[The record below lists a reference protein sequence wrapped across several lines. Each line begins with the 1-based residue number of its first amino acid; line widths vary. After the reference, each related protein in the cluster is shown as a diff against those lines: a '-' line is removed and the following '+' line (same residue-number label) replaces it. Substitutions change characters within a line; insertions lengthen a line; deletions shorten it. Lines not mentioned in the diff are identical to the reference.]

1 MTDIRLS
8 DDQQKAVDLIK
19 EGHHILITGP
29 GGTGKSFLVDH
40 IRKQLPN
47 TALTATTG
55 IAAVNI
61 GGRTYHS
68 WSGMG
73 LGKETVD
80 ELVEK
85 VLKSR
90 WCEAQRATI
99 KRTKHLIIDEISM
112 MGADHFVKLDQIC
125 RAIRQSDEPFG
136 GIQLIMFGDFLQ
148 LPPVKDEY
156 VFTSPLWDYLL
167 PAVIVLT
174 TIHRQKDKEFAELL
188 HRVREAKHT
197 KEDMVFLEGCGSKK
211 LEQNLDD
218 QLILHSHN
226 DAVDQFNKKM
236 LNDICADEFVFHA
249 NDSGKGAP
257 LKALQRDCISPAEL
271 VLKSGA
277 RVMLTKNLGN
287 GLCNG
292 SLGTVVRLDKLQV
305 WVQWDRLASV
315 MKMNHETWEVTDTV
329 SRDVLA
335 RRSQFPLR
343 LAWAIT
349 IHKSQGMSLRSA
361 NIYLGKCFAPGQAY
375 VALSRMESAE
385 GMRLSSFK
393 PTCIKAD
400 PLARAFYNK
409 HAITT

>member
-1 MTDIRLS
+1 MEIKLS
-8 DDQQKAVDLIK
+8 TDQQKAIDLIK

-29 GGTGKSFLVDH
+29 GGTGKSFLVEH
-40 IRKQLPN
+40 IQKQLPN

-85 VLKSR
+85 VLRSR
-90 WCEAQRATI
+90 WCVDQRNTI

-125 RAIRQSDEPFG
+125 RAVRESQEPFG

-148 LPPVKDEY
+148 LPPVKAEY

-167 PAVIVLT
+167 PVVIVLT

-197 KEDMVFLEGCGSKK
+197 KEDMVFLEGCGCKK
-211 LEQNLDD
+211 LEELDK
-218 QLILHSHN
+218 QLVLHSHN
-226 DAVDQFNKKM
+226 DSVDQFNKKM
-236 LNDICADEFVFHA
+236 LGDIRLDEYIYHA

-271 VLKSGA
+271 VLKVSA

-292 SLGTVVRLDKLQV
+292 SLGTVARLDKRQV
-305 WVQWDRLASV
+305 WVQWDQSTSL

-349 IHKSQGMSLRSA
+349 IHKSQGMTLKTA

-400 PLARAFYNK
+400 PKARAFYNK
-409 HAITT
+409 YAITP

>member
-1 MTDIRLS
+1 MEIKLS
-8 DDQQKAVDLIK
+8 PDQQKAIDLIK

-29 GGTGKSFLVDH
+29 GGTGKSFLVEH
-40 IRKQLPN
+40 IQKQLPN

-85 VLKSR
+85 VLRSR
-90 WCEAQRATI
+90 WCEDQRATI

-125 RAIRQSDEPFG
+125 RAVRESQEPFG

-148 LPPVKDEY
+148 LPPVKAEY

-167 PAVIVLT
+167 PVVIVLT

-197 KEDMVFLEGCGSKK
+197 KDDMVFLEGCGSKK
-211 LEQNLDD
+211 LEALDE
-218 QLILHSHN
+218 QIVLHSHN
-226 DAVDQFNKKM
+226 DSVDQFNKKM
-236 LNDICADEFVFHA
+236 LGDIRLDEYIYHA

-271 VLKSGA
+271 VLKVSA
-277 RVMLTKNLGN
+277 RVMLTKNLGK

-292 SLGTVVRLDKLQV
+292 SLGTVARLDKRQM
-305 WVQWDRLASV
+305 WVQWDQNASL

-349 IHKSQGMSLRSA
+349 IHKSQGMTLKSA

-393 PTCIKAD
+393 PSCIKAD

-409 HAITT
+409 YAITP

>member
-1 MTDIRLS
+1 MEIKLS
-8 DDQQKAVDLIK
+8 ADQQKAIDLIK

-29 GGTGKSFLVDH
+29 GGTGKSFLVEH
-40 IRKQLPN
+40 IRKELPN

-85 VLKSR
+85 VLRSR
-90 WCEAQRATI
+90 WCEDQRATI

-125 RAIRQSDEPFG
+125 RAVRGSQEPFG

-167 PAVIVLT
+167 PVVIVLT

-197 KEDMVFLEGCGSKK
+197 KEDMVFLEGCGCKK
-211 LEQNLDD
+211 LKALDEQ
-218 QLILHSHN
+218 IVLHSRN
-226 DAVDQFNKKM
+226 DAVDQFNTKR
-236 LNDICADEFVFHA
+236 LDEIEELAHIYQA
-249 NDSGKGAP
+249 NDSGKGGP

-271 VLKSGA
+271 VLKVSA

-287 GLCNG
+287 KLCNG
-292 SLGTVVRLDKLQV
+292 SLGTVARLDPRQV
-305 WVQWDRLASV
+305 WVQWDQSTSI

-349 IHKSQGMSLRSA
+349 IHKSQGMTLKAA

-385 GMRLSSFK
+385 GMTLSSFT

-400 PLARAFYNK
+400 PKARAFYTK
-409 HAITT
+409 YAITQ

>member
-1 MTDIRLS
+1 MEIKLS
-8 DDQQKAVDLIK
+8 PDQQKAIDLIK

-29 GGTGKSFLVDH
+29 GGTGKSFLVEH
-40 IRKQLPN
+40 IQKQLPN

-85 VLKSR
+85 VLRSR
-90 WCEAQRATI
+90 WCEDQRATI

-125 RAIRQSDEPFG
+125 RAVRESQEPFG

-148 LPPVKDEY
+148 LPPVKAEY

-167 PAVIVLT
+167 PVVIVLT

-197 KEDMVFLEGCGSKK
+197 KDDMVFLEGCGSKK
-211 LEQNLDD
+211 LEELDK
-218 QLILHSHN
+218 QIVLHSHN
-226 DAVDQFNKKM
+226 DSVDQFNKKM
-236 LNDICADEFVFHA
+236 LGDIRLDEYIYQA

-271 VLKSGA
+271 VLKSSA

-292 SLGTVVRLDKLQV
+292 SLGTVARLDKRQM
-305 WVQWDRLASV
+305 WVQWDRQASI
-315 MKMNHETWEVTDTV
+315 MKMNHETWEVTD
-329 SRDVLA
+329 
-335 RRSQFPLR
+335 
-343 LAWAIT
+343 
-349 IHKSQGMSLRSA
+349 
-361 NIYLGKCFAPGQAY
+361 
-375 VALSRMESAE
+375 
-385 GMRLSSFK
+385 
-393 PTCIKAD
+393 
-400 PLARAFYNK
+400 
-409 HAITT
+409 